1 MAPPNPLKAATA
13 RVRGALVWVALFS
26 FFVNVLMLAGP
37 LYMLQVYDRV
47 LASGRVET
55 LAMLTL
61 MVGAAVLA
69 MALLE
74 AQRTAMTVRIGAW
87 LQQTLGPD
95 YLAAGLRARLAG
107 EGGGAQAFR
116 DLGQVQGFV
125 GTQGMTAFFDFP
137 WTPLFVLVIWLL
149 HPWLGALAL
158 GTAVLLLGLTL
169 LNEVAVRGL
178 LRDANGAQLAAQR
191 LAEAAIDNAEPA
203 RAMGMG
209 RALAE
214 RWRGANAEAQDAL
227 LRASERGGRVQ
238 GAAKF
243 LRVFAQS
250 AILGLGALLVLLGEA
265 TPGVMI
271 AASILLGRALAPID
285 VAMSAWRNFGQA
297 RLAHGR
303 LRALAEAHPPE
314 PARVALPR
322 PEGGLAVE
330 GLTAHGPTGAVLRR
344 VSFEARPGEVVAVIG
359 PSASG
364 KSTLCRHLVGLARPS
379 AGTVALGGVRI
390 DGWDAEALGRHV
402 GFLPQE
408 VGLFAGTIRD
418 NIARMDAAVP
428 DEAVIEAARLANVHE
443 MIARMPLGY
452 ATPLGERGSGL
463 SGGQRQ
469 RIGLARALLG
479 APALVVLDE
488 PNANLDQAGEA
499 ALAAALATLK
509 ARGSTLIVV
518 GHRPSTLA
526 QADRILLLRR
536 GAVNA
541 FGPRAE
547 VLARLRAAQ
556 GRDEEEDEAPPPPRP
571 VLVLTPAMA
580 DPGPRREDTAP

>member
-1 MAPPNPLKAATA
+1 VG
-13 RVRGALVWVALFS
+13 RVRGALGWVALFS
-26 FFVNVLMLAGP
+26 LFVNLLMLAAP

-61 MVGAAVLA
+61 MVGGAAAALA
-69 MALLE
+69 ALE
-74 AQRTAMTVRIGAW
+74 SQRTAMTVRIGAW
-87 LQQTLGPD
+87 LQQVMGPELLD
-95 YLAAGLRARLAG
+95 AGTRARLSG

-137 WTPLFVLVIWLL
+137 WTPLFVAVIWIL
-149 HPWLGALAL
+149 HPWLGMLAAA
-158 GTAVLLLGLTL
+158 TAVLLLALSL
-169 LNEVAVRGL
+169 LNEAVTRGL
-178 LRDANGAQLAAQR
+178 LREANAAGLGAQR

-209 RALAE
+209 GALAE
-214 RWRGANAEAQDAL
+214 RWRAANAEAQGAL
-227 LRASERGGRVQ
+227 LKASERGGRVT

-250 AILGLGALLVLLGEA
+250 AILGLGALLVLRGEA

-271 AASILLGRALAPID
+271 AASILLSRALAPVD
-285 VAMSAWRNFGQA
+285 LAMSAWRNFAQA
-297 RLAHGR
+297 RIAYGR
-303 LRALAEAHPPE
+303 LKALSEAHPPE
-314 PARVALPR
+314 PARVALPA
-322 PEGGLAVE
+322 PEGGLVVE
-330 GLTAHGPTGAVLRR
+330 GLTAHGPSGAVLRR
-344 VSFEARPGEVVAVIG
+344 VSFEAGPGQVVAVIG

-379 AGTVALGGVRI
+379 AGTVTLGGARI
-390 DGWDAEALGRHV
+390 DGWDPQALGRHV

-408 VGLFAGTIRD
+408 VGLFAGSIRD
-418 NIARMDAAVP
+418 NVARMDAGAT
-428 DEAVIEAARLANVHE
+428 DEAVVEAARLAHAHE
-443 MIARMPLGY
+443 MIAQLPRGY
-452 ATPLGERGSGL
+452 ATELGDRGSGL

-469 RIGLARALLG
+469 RIGLARAVHG

-499 ALAAALATLK
+499 ALAATLAELK
-509 ARGSTLIVV
+509 RRGATVIVV

-526 QADRILLLRR
+526 QADLVLLMRR

-547 VLARLRAAQ
+547 VLSKLRAAKS
-556 GRDEEEDEAPPPPRP
+556 EEEDEPRRPP
-571 VLVLTPAMA
+571 VLRLEPSMA
-580 DPGPRREDTAP
+580 VDRT